1 MHGWTGRQTAMVN
14 DQMMLLF
21 LEAVLSSLFL
31 PRLLQCSSGSAGVLL
46 ASCRVTYYWTV
57 ISRLHLCPDEVD
69 LIITS
74 PDFDIRNSVIHSLRV
89 VILWAFWLMADTRI
103 HSGIRHNGWEGSYIM
118 IHIWFINI
126 LFWGN
131 HYIQCIFLTFF
142 FLLIIIPFISYLVS
156 FFFIHCSIFY
166 ATHVFFPQMFFQC
179 QFIIDL
185 YHPYKSG
192 FQLRSFYIT

>member
-57 ISRLHLCPDEVD
+57 ISRLHLRPDEVD

-74 PDFDIRNSVIHSLRV
+74 PDFDVRNSVIHSLRV

-131 HYIQCIFLTFF
+131 HYIQCIFPHFFFSFDNNTFYLISSLIFFSSIVLYFRPRTFF
-142 FLLIIIPFISYLVS
+142 FLDVLSVSVHYRLVS
-156 FFFIHCSIFY
+156 S
-166 ATHVFFPQMFFQC
+166 
-179 QFIIDL
+179 L
-185 YHPYKSG
+185 
-192 FQLRSFYIT
+192 